1 LSEALS
7 PFQSLGERHEKRA
20 IDIAGRLGMEKS
32 NNPRERRRSPRLMVD
47 LPLEYRIMNAPYAHG
62 GIVVNAS
69 EVGLLINS
77 VKNMPV
83 GTRLKIA
90 VLFPKGFELA
100 NLEVMAE
107 IIWKDLHW
115 EEDWEGY
122 QYGLKFIQIMEE
134 DHFKLK
140 QLLNG
145 KYRLEEFLNS

>member
-1 LSEALS
+1 
-7 PFQSLGERHEKRA
+7 
-20 IDIAGRLGMEKS
+20 
-32 NNPRERRRSPRLMVD
+32 MVD

-100 NLEVMAE
+100 NLEVRAE

-140 QLLNG
+140 QLLSG